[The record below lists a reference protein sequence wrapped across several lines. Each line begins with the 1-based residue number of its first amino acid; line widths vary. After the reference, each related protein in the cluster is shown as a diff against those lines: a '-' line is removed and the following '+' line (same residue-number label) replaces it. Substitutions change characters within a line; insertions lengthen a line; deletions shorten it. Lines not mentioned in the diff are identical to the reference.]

1 MDKAS
6 DFESEDCEFESRRGR
21 RLFAVAWPRN
31 FGRRFLNSDPYSHGN
46 VKVSTSFRSTNIRYL
61 CKYFFLLPE
70 MRNKMQS
77 LYIFTSFVYLI
88 VIWHYKCMYTFIGS
102 DQPHSFRCRDIRR
115 KLNARSWNRFSMES
129 ACRVRFRVLIF
140 EKKTLFARNSR
151 VRLRSSKMIAGT
163 RALL

>member
-70 MRNKMQS
+70 MKNKMQS
-77 LYIFTSFVYLI
+77 IYIFTSFVYLI
-88 VIWHYKCMYTFIGS
+88 AIWHYIGS
-102 DQPHSFRCRDIRR
+102 DQPHSFRCRNIRR
-115 KLNARSWNRFSMES
+115 KLNARSWKKDFHWNRHAES
-129 ACRVRFRVLIF
+129 DFVFWF
-140 EKKTLFARNSR
+140 WKKDTFCT
-151 VRLRSSKMIAGT
+151 KFTGT
-163 RALL
+163 AAIK

>member
-46 VKVSTSFRSTNIRYL
+46 LKVSTSFRSTNIRYL

-70 MRNKMQS
+70 MKNKMQS
-77 LYIFTSFVYLI
+77 IYIFTSFVYLI
-88 VIWHYKCMYTFIGS
+88 AIWHY
-102 DQPHSFRCRDIRR
+102 DQPHSFRCRRNIRR
-115 KLNARSWNRFSMES
+115 KLNARSWKKIFNGIGMQSPISCFD
-129 ACRVRFRVLIF
+129 F
-140 EKKTLFARNSR
+140 EKKKKTPFARSSR
-151 VRLRSSKMIAGT
+151 VRLRSSKMIAGN